1 MNQFS
6 KLIAKVAFQM
16 KFEGAK
22 GRAVNV
28 KIGDV
33 FLVTNPRHM
42 QENGIKIDRKN
53 KACINS
59 GYMLPLEQVKALFNI
74 GE

>member
-6 KLIAKVAFQM
+6 TLVAKTAFSMKLA
-16 KFEGAK
+16 GSR

-42 QENGIKIDRKN
+42 QEIGIKIDRKN
-53 KACINS
+53 KASINS
-59 GYMLPLEQVKALFNI
+59 GYMLSLEQVNALFNI

>member
-6 KLIAKVAFQM
+6 TLIAKVAFQM

-28 KIGDV
+28 KVGDV
-33 FLVTNPRHM
+33 FLVTNPHHM

-53 KACINS
+53 KASINS
-59 GYMLPLEQVKALFNI
+59 GYMLPLEQVTALFNI